1 MFRMSFNYVRP
12 GQHLEHLYN
21 VTFSNTL
28 LHLTLSSLLQY
39 IDCSTAHLPH
49 NDTSNGN
56 KSRVP
61 LKCLEGWHLQYIIV
75 PIPLYSTASLT
86 LDLDNKVVF
95 CTGGAGTICSVQVK
109 ALIYL
114 GANAFIIGRNASKT
128 ESMAKEMALLRP
140 GAKVIGMG
148 NLDVRKIEDM
158 NKAVERCVQ
167 ELGGIDYVM

>member
-1 MFRMSFNYVRP
+1 M
-12 GQHLEHLYN
+12 
-21 VTFSNTL
+21 
-28 LHLTLSSLLQY
+28 
-39 IDCSTAHLPH
+39 
-49 NDTSNGN
+49 
-56 KSRVP
+56 
-61 LKCLEGWHLQYIIV
+61 
-75 PIPLYSTASLT
+75 
-86 LDLDNKVVF
+86 
-95 CTGGAGTICSVQVK
+95 QVK